1 MDKKTKH
8 FVAREGLVLA
18 IILVLLVIY
27 VLWRFFSCDFSVED
41 TIRNI
46 RAHLAI
52 IFVLYFIYVI
62 IRFITWAIGTLRTKQ
77 G

>member
-1 MDKKTKH
+1 MDKGTKH
-8 FVAREGLVLA
+8 FIAREGLVLA

-52 IFVLYFIYVI
+52 IFVVYFIYVI
-62 IRFITWAIGTLRTKQ
+62 IRFIAWAIGTLRAKQ